1 MCVYSH
7 EYLGASMFNLHVHM
21 NPSNTCFFWVTFG
34 VVISVVVKNG
44 SNSCISHV
52 LSLLIVF
59 LQVFL
64 QQIIRFRCTALNL
77 LICIPNLG
85 NGICQLF
92 LNTVALTK
100 TFTIWGQHFTRDCV
114 RFFLFLIVLFFIYLT
129 LISFKLHPHFFK
141 RISFPIPPTMCCQL
155 TCYSILWQKVVLHES
170 VARPCCN
177 FNVYIFNQIH

>member
-114 RFFLFLIVLFFIYLT
+114 RFF
-129 LISFKLHPHFFK
+129 
-141 RISFPIPPTMCCQL
+141 
-155 TCYSILWQKVVLHES
+155 
-170 VARPCCN
+170 
-177 FNVYIFNQIH
+177 IFNCFVFYLFNTYFFQAPPPFLQNNYFLPHTTHDVLLVDLLQYLVVESGTT